1 MHVSVNK
8 RFIFLA
14 ILSIILPKIF
24 AQNTQLPSWALG
36 EFVRPI
42 DSPIIVPNSE
52 SKFYCPMRKQI
63 VKWEESDTFN
73 PAAVVK
79 DGKIY
84 VLYRAEDNSAVGI
97 GERTSRI
104 GLAESSDGIK
114 MTRRN
119 KPVMYPNE
127 DNMKIYDW
135 PGGCEDPRVCQTE
148 NGLYVMTYTSWN
160 RKTPRLCIATSKD
173 LVNWQKHG
181 PAFAKA
187 YRGRFKDMACKSGS
201 IVTKLKDDK
210 MVIAKIKGNYL
221 MYWGENQVNM
231 ATSKDLINWE
241 PLLEKN
247 GDLKAAM
254 HPRKGYFDSALTE
267 CGPPALLTDKGIL
280 LLYNGKNSKGED
292 RDFRFKDGS
301 YCAGQALFDKNN
313 PSELIARL
321 DLPFFKPSADFEKSG
336 QYPDGTVFI
345 EGLAFFHK
353 KWFLYY
359 GCADSKVGV
368 AIYDPKE

>member
-1 MHVSVNK
+1 MIHASVNR

-14 ILSIILPKIF
+14 ILSTILPKIF
-24 AQNTQLPSWALG
+24 AQNNQLPSWAFG
-36 EFVRPI
+36 EFIRPI
-42 DSPIIVPNSE
+42 DSPIIVPHTE

-79 DGKIY
+79 DDKVY
-84 VLYRAEDNSAVGI
+84 VLYRAEDNSAEGI
-97 GERTSRI
+97 GKRTSRI

-187 YRGRFKDMACKSGS
+187 YKGRFKDMACKSGS
-201 IVTKLKDDK
+201 IVTKLKNDQ
-210 MVIAKIKGNYL
+210 MVITKINGSYL

-241 PLLEKN
+241 PLLDKN

-254 HPRKGYFDSALTE
+254 YPRKGYFDSALTE
-267 CGPPALLTDKGIL
+267 CGPPALLTDMGIL

-292 RDFRFKDGS
+292 RDFRYKDGS

-321 DLPFFKPSADFEKSG
+321 DLLFSSQVPIS
-336 QYPDGTVFI
+336 
-345 EGLAFFHK
+345 K
-353 KWFLYY
+353 KVVNTLMERFL
-359 GCADSKVGV
+359 
-368 AIYDPKE
+368 